1 MANKKSKKKS
11 KEHLSAPADP
21 VAVDYYPKTA
31 VAFDSLIMAYVEA
44 ESVLRVAGMLRDELE
59 NVARMKITPRYVR
72 LPDDDAPED
81 VKAEIARRRQGV
93 PSGLRRMTELADAY
107 FRVERIFRRETEKAK
122 VAVDAAAV
130 ELDSP
135 QTPPLRRTSIAIR
148 RALRNL
154 SGSVPYPMTA
164 AWAEAT
170 EPRVLEGIATTA
182 RRVSVWIEELRL
194 LVRPRHTMPPPLG
207 WGQAGTAAQPSAQP
221 AVSVGSRNPKRA
233 RRGASATRDE
243 QRRKLSESRQLPA
256 LADALTTFHIEI
268 LRALKQYSAVTADD
282 VASKA
287 ALCANVLKTRTEK
300 SMAKPLNQLKAL
312 DLVNSSAGRSGG
324 YWITSN
330 GLAVLQY
337 RDEPHHVR
345 ASPSAATPQGK
356 PEG

>member
-1 MANKKSKKKS
+1 MAKKKSKK
-11 KEHLSAPADP
+11 HLSAPVDP

-59 NVARMKITPRYVR
+59 NVARMKIAPQYVR
-72 LPDDDAPED
+72 LPEDDAPED

-93 PSGLRRMTELADAY
+93 PSGLRRMTELADSY

-164 AWAEAT
+164 GWAEAT
-170 EPRVLEGIATTA
+170 EPGVLEGIATTA

-194 LVRPRHTMPPPLG
+194 LVRPRHTMPPPPMVSS
-207 WGQAGTAAQPSAQP
+207 AVSATEKVSAQPS
-221 AVSVGSRNPKRA
+221 VSAERRIPRRAKR
-233 RRGASATRDE
+233 GMSATRDE
-243 QRRKLSESRQLPA
+243 SRRKLSRSGNLSA
-256 LADALTTFHIEI
+256 LADALTGFHIEI
-268 LRALKQYSAVTADD
+268 LLAFKNYNALTPDD

-287 ALCANVLKTRTEK
+287 TICARVLTSRTEK
-300 SMAKPLNQLKAL
+300 SMAKPIGHLKTL
-312 DLVNSSAGRSGG
+312 GLVNSSAGRSGG

-330 GLAVLQY
+330 GLVVLKH
-337 RDEPHHVR
+337 RDESR
-345 ASPSAATPQGK
+345 
-356 PEG
+356 